1 MVRRCVTRVPNHKPV
16 VVTLPLVRRAR
27 TRWQEDNEAPLNV
40 WAFVAV
46 AGVVLAI
53 AGLAVALALT

>member
-1 MVRRCVTRVPNHKPV
+1 VGRS
-16 VVTLPLVRRAR
+16 R
-27 TRWQEDNEAPLNV
+27 TRWEEDNEASFNV
-40 WAFVAV
+40 WALVAV

>member
-1 MVRRCVTRVPNHKPV
+1 VRRP
-16 VVTLPLVRRAR
+16 R
-27 TRWQEDNEAPLNV
+27 TRWEEDNEAPANI

-46 AGVVLAI
+46 AGIVLAI

>member
-1 MVRRCVTRVPNHKPV
+1 MWLIALSPNRKHV
-16 VVTLPLVRRAR
+16 LATLPPVRRAR
-27 TRWQEDNEAPLNV
+27 TRWEEDNEAPVNV

-53 AGLAVALALT
+53 AGLAVALAFT